1 MRSQIN
7 QSGVQ
12 VDIDAPKGQD
22 MSHVMDEMR
31 ANYEKMALKN
41 AEELKMWHESQ
52 VQNRWPLHNN
62 NFALTELL
70 QANLTNSFSSA
81 VRSPGAGGSEHR
93 SITKCSDGDEWPTA
107 TDSNARNRAW
117 IPTKPGNMH
126 MHTILWKC

>member
-52 VQNRWPLHNN
+52 VQNR
-62 NFALTELL
+62 
-70 QANLTNSFSSA
+70 
-81 VRSPGAGGSEHR
+81 
-93 SITKCSDGDEWPTA
+93 
-107 TDSNARNRAW
+107 
-117 IPTKPGNMH
+117 
-126 MHTILWKC
+126 

>member
-62 NFALTELL
+62 
-70 QANLTNSFSSA
+70 
-81 VRSPGAGGSEHR
+81 
-93 SITKCSDGDEWPTA
+93 
-107 TDSNARNRAW
+107 
-117 IPTKPGNMH
+117 
-126 MHTILWKC
+126 

>member
-107 TDSNARNRAW
+107 TDSNTRNRAW